1 MAVDR
6 LSREQIVCAAIALLD
21 ADGVDGLSMRQLGS
35 RLGSG
40 ATSVYWHVGNKDN
53 LVALAADAV
62 FGEVDL
68 PDPAEIGW
76 RDAIVASSHGLRN
89 VILRHRWLIPVLG
102 AHPTINGKHIAS
114 YQNHALTACEL
125 AGFSG
130 HDLDW
135 AGGTVLAFVVG
146 AVWGE
151 TSSTAPA
158 LGENAGG
165 DAVAQA
171 REHAREHPK
180 LLERYDALM
189 KADPEEVREQSFT
202 FGLRTILDGLAAQL
216 RNTATSN

>member
-1 MAVDR
+1 M
-6 LSREQIVCAAIALLD
+6 
-21 ADGVDGLSMRQLGS
+21 
-35 RLGSG
+35 
-40 ATSVYWHVGNKDN
+40 
-53 LVALAADAV
+53 
-62 FGEVDL
+62 
-68 PDPAEIGW
+68 
-76 RDAIVASSHGLRN
+76 
-89 VILRHRWLIPVLG
+89 
-102 AHPTINGKHIAS
+102 
-114 YQNHALTACEL
+114 
-125 AGFSG
+125 
-130 HDLDW
+130 
-135 AGGTVLAFVVG
+135 LAFVVG

>member
-6 LSREQIVCAAIALLD
+6 LSREQIVCAAIELLD

-114 YQNHALTACEL
+114 YQNHALTEP
-125 AGFSG
+125 FSTCRSG
-130 HDLDW
+130 SSGAWLCGCRRR
-135 AGGTVLAFVVG
+135 ASEPVTCAAVVR
-146 AVWGE
+146 
-151 TSSTAPA
+151 
-158 LGENAGG
+158 
-165 DAVAQA
+165 AVALQPSRSPDAEA
-171 REHAREHPK
+171 RW
-180 LLERYDALM
+180 
-189 KADPEEVREQSFT
+189 S
-202 FGLRTILDGLAAQL
+202 G
-216 RNTATSN
+216 